1 MAYTCVKELN
11 MKDWMTEKPAGDRIE
26 YLSDLWK
33 NCSSSFEAVEQIMK
47 EKTDRFEYIK
57 DGKLLYNEETC

>member
-33 NCSSSFEAVEQIMK
+33 NSSSSFEAVE
-47 EKTDRFEYIK
+47 
-57 DGKLLYNEETC
+57 